1 MKKTILITG
10 GNGFLGS
17 YVKSLASNSLSKSHT
32 VIAPSSK
39 EYDLTSEK
47 DVQNLYESTRP
58 NIVIHLAANVGGIDT
73 ISNNAGNIFFDNMI
87 MGLYIVK
94 YAHKFGVDR
103 LSFVSSG
110 CSYPKHCP
118 IPFNENDLWNG
129 FPEELISY
137 YAIPK
142 KSLIVMLQAYKKQ
155 FNLNSSVVIPSN
167 LYGPN
172 DHFFDKR
179 SHVIPAIVTKI
190 FLAKRN
196 NQEYLQCWG
205 SGEATRDFLY
215 VEDAA
220 RAILLAA
227 LNINDPDPINIG
239 GGLET
244 SIKDITYKI
253 KKLLS
258 YSGEIIWDTTK
269 PEGQPKRLLDIQKA
283 KSLLGWE
290 PTVGIDEGLK
300 KTIDSF
306 MQTYNEIS

>member
-10 GNGFLGS
+10 GNGFLGH
-17 YVKSLASNSLSKSHT
+17 YVKNLANETLLDTYSI
-32 VIAPSSK
+32 VAPSSK

-47 DVQNLYESTRP
+47 DVYSLYENTRP
-58 NIVIHLAANVGGIDT
+58 SLVIHLAANVGGIDT
-73 ISNNAGNIFFDNMI
+73 IYNNAGDIFFDNMI

-94 YAHKFGVDR
+94 YAHKFGVDK

-110 CSYPKHCP
+110 CCYPKYCP
-118 IPFNENDLWNG
+118 IPFNEKDLWNG

-155 FNLNSSVVIPSN
+155 YNLNSSVIIPSN

-179 SHVIPAIVTKI
+179 SHVIPAIVSKI
-190 FLAKRN
+190 FLAKKE
-196 NQEYLQCWG
+196 NQKYIQCWG
-205 SGEATRDFLY
+205 SGAATRDFLY
-215 VEDAA
+215 VEDAS
-220 RAILLAA
+220 RAILLGA

-239 GGLET
+239 GGSEI
-244 SIKDITYKI
+244 SIEDITYKI
-253 KKLLS
+253 KNLLS
-258 YSGEIIWDTTK
+258 YEGDIIWDTTK
-269 PEGQPKRLLDIQKA
+269 PEGQPKRLLDISKA
-283 KSLLGWE
+283 KLVLGWE

-300 KTIDSF
+300 KTVDSF
-306 MQTYNEIS
+306 IGLYQ

>member
-10 GNGFLGS
+10 GNGFLGH
-17 YVKSLASNSLSKSHT
+17 YVKNLANETLLDTYSI
-32 VIAPSSK
+32 VAPSSK

-47 DVQNLYESTRP
+47 DVYSLYENTRP
-58 NIVIHLAANVGGIDT
+58 SLVIHLAANVGGIDT
-73 ISNNAGNIFFDNMI
+73 IYNNAGDIFFDNMI

-94 YAHKFGVDR
+94 YAHKFGVDK

-110 CSYPKHCP
+110 CSYPKYCP
-118 IPFNENDLWNG
+118 IPFNEKDLWNG

-155 FNLNSSVVIPSN
+155 YNLNSSVIIPSN

-179 SHVIPAIVTKI
+179 SHVIPAIVSKI
-190 FLAKRN
+190 FLAKKE
-196 NQEYLQCWG
+196 NQKYIQCWG
-205 SGEATRDFLY
+205 SGAATRDFLY
-215 VEDAA
+215 VEDAS
-220 RAILLAA
+220 RAILLGA

-239 GGLET
+239 GGSEI
-244 SIKDITYKI
+244 SIEDITYKI
-253 KKLLS
+253 KNLLS
-258 YSGEIIWDTTK
+258 YEGDIIWDTTK
-269 PEGQPKRLLDIQKA
+269 PEGQPKRLLDISKA
-283 KSLLGWE
+283 KLVLGWE

-300 KTIDSF
+300 KTVDSF
-306 MQTYNEIS
+306 MGLYQ